1 MAGINK
7 GKGIAMAMP
16 YRRLRCYKFIKEKKS
31 GYQKVYLLTFPL
43 IPPSPSFF
51 LKNFVQKVQAKACN
65 PVGLVVLLTWKSG
78 YQKVRVY
85 EVKFF
90 RIWAYLFRKY
100 ADFHGVRH
108 KIAHQKGTSVIR
120 KFTVCEGSDSPCL
133 YSISMPSAA

>member
-78 YQKVRVY
+78 YQKVHVLIIPGRKEAVTGG
-85 EVKFF
+85 E
-90 RIWAYLFRKY
+90 YLRKPG
-100 ADFHGVRH
+100 FGRG
-108 KIAHQKGTSVIR
+108 I
-120 KFTVCEGSDSPCL
+120 
-133 YSISMPSAA
+133 